1 MYIYIYIYIYIYVL
15 NERNCYF
22 SCKRYLDILNTD
34 CQIQSRENVKDFVKS
49 KSQMTE
55 MCPEAYFG
63 AVLPEIM
70 IE

>member
-1 MYIYIYIYIYIYVL
+1 ML